1 MLGIFNSGTDS
12 DSDIEFS
19 DSLTAQSANYKKMS
33 ITSAP
38 KFNHDEDDWAMYKVQ
53 LEQFFIANDLEEKT
67 HAKKQKANL
76 IGGLCAVSYKLLENL
91 IQPKLIKD
99 VTTTYENCI
108 SALEKHFEPAISEF
122 AERNKFYLANKKEHE
137 TVIQWAAR
145 VSKKL

>member
-67 HAKKQKANL
+67 REKTKSKFNWGIMCCFIQIIGKFNTAK
-76 IGGLCAVSYKLLENL
+76 V
-91 IQPKLIKD
+91 
-99 VTTTYENCI
+99 
-108 SALEKHFEPAISEF
+108 
-122 AERNKFYLANKKEHE
+122 NKRCNNN
-137 TVIQWAAR
+137 V
-145 VSKKL
+145 